1 MSKRVDI
8 PATELWHPG
17 EDKSHVIAVTDENGA
32 AQVMTGWAMKYSL
45 RRTIFA
51 DTLSPFTDKTVGS
64 GIVLSNGLGT
74 NSIATIT
81 INASDTSG
89 MTGNVFYVLE
99 RTDSG
104 SEGFFGEGII
114 PFGE

>member
-17 EDKSHVIAVTDENGA
+17 EDKTHVIAVTDADGA
-32 AQVMTGWAMKYSL
+32 AQVMTGWALKYSI
-45 RRTIFA
+45 RKTIFA
-51 DTLSPFTDKTVGS
+51 STLSPFTDKTTGS
-64 GIVLSNGLGT
+64 GIVLSTGLAT

-81 INASDTSG
+81 IADTDTAG

-99 RTDSG
+99 RTDAG
-104 SEGFFGEGII
+104 NAGFIGEGII